1 MGAHA
6 RSLCAGMSS
15 KAAPAV
21 PEAAPVRDSGT
32 HGKQAF
38 QQTHQQFA
46 GRSRFYKGVSVDAVG
61 GVDGVDDSERYRVL
75 LDGRELKTPARNPLH
90 FQSIDVAM
98 LIAGEWDA
106 QTSKKRG
113 IQPATMPF
121 MTLAATAI
129 DQVSTD
135 EGRGRARATCM
146 GYLPTDTLLF
156 FTEERD
162 RILLKKQKKHF
173 NPLLKWFRDELQ
185 VPLKQTDGG
194 MVLKVGH
201 CLDHCHSHCHGHRVI
216 SIVSFPSCH
225 CVSLCVMLFHS
236 SSMPA
241 LPLPSP
247 HDIL

>member
-1 MGAHA
+1 
-6 RSLCAGMSS
+6 MSS
-15 KAAPAV
+15 AAAPA
-21 PEAAPVRDSGT
+21 RDSGT
-32 HGKQAF
+32 HGKQEF

-46 GRSRFYKGVSVDAVG
+46 GRSRFYKGVSVDAVS
-61 GVDGVDDSERYRVL
+61 GVDDSERYRVL

-90 FQSIDVAM
+90 LESVDVAM

-135 EGRGRARATCM
+135 EGRSRARATCM

-156 FTEERD
+156 FTEARD

-173 NPLLKWFRDELQ
+173 DPLLKWFRQELQ
-185 VPLKQTDGG
+185 LPLNQTDGG
-194 MVLKVGH
+194 MVLKVGGTAPPCSPFLPHTTH
-201 CLDHCHSHCHGHRVI
+201 CNAPIQLQYSHSHSLSHGHG
-216 SIVSFPSCH
+216 
-225 CVSLCVMLFHS
+225 
-236 SSMPA
+236 
-241 LPLPSP
+241 
-247 HDIL
+247 HDRWCTLQRWMRRWGH